1 MKRNR
6 NQMIALGSLIVALL
20 LPAMIQSNYNQILL
34 NQTIVYIIVA
44 LGLNF
49 TMGLSGSFD
58 FSVAAIFGLG
68 SYTTA
73 LLTTRLGV
81 NPWIG
86 VLAAICVGALVG
98 MILGVPSL
106 RLRGIYFV
114 LATLGFLEIVR
125 QLLSNM
131 TWLTGGTNGVANIP
145 PLEILGFSLKNTKIF
160 YYVALFFLLVGIG
173 ISYRIIYSKWG
184 RTLIAIKDNEVAV
197 DGCGID
203 KASFKIKA
211 YVIGSCFTA
220 FAGALNAHLFQFV
233 HPADFTF
240 DFTVKFI
247 MMLML
252 GGLGT
257 IPGCVVGGIIV
268 TLLPEALKFLGEYY
282 WLAFSTLMLVMVMF
296 VPYGFVSI
304 PGLLRKRMRRMGG
317 RHGDG

>member
-1 MKRNR
+1 MKKNR
-6 NQMIALGSLIVALL
+6 NKIAIGGSLAAAVL
-20 LPAMIQSNYNQILL
+20 LPAVIQSNYNQILL
-34 NQTIVYIIVA
+34 NQTLVYIIVA

-58 FSVAAIFGLG
+58 FSVAAVFGLG

-81 NPWIG
+81 NPWAG
-86 VLAAICVGALVG
+86 VLAAVCVGALVG
-98 MILGVPSL
+98 LILGVPSL
-106 RLRGIYFV
+106 RLKGIYFV

-145 PLEILGFSLKNTKIF
+145 SLEIFGLSLKNTKVF
-160 YYVALFFLLVGIG
+160 YYAALLFLLAGIG

-211 YVIGSCFTA
+211 YMIGSCFTA
-220 FAGALNAHLFQFV
+220 FAGAMNAHLFQFV

-257 IPGCVVGGIIV
+257 IPGCILGGMIV

-282 WLAFSTLMLVMVMF
+282 WLAFSILMLVMMMF
-296 VPYGFVSI
+296 VPYGVVSV
-304 PGLLRKRMRRMGG
+304 PGLLGKWMKRMGG
-317 RHGDG
+317 KRRNG

>member
-1 MKRNR
+1 MKKTRNG
-6 NQMIALGSLIVALL
+6 IVIGGSLAASLL
-20 LPAMIQSNYNQILL
+20 LPVLIQNNYNQILL
-34 NQTIVYIIVA
+34 NQTIVYIMVA

-58 FSVAAIFGLG
+58 FSVAAVFGLG

-73 LLTTRLGV
+73 LLTTRLGI

-86 VLAAICVGALVG
+86 VAAAVCMGALVG
-98 MILGVPSL
+98 LVLGVPSL

-145 PLEILGFSLKNTKIF
+145 PLEIFGISLKNAKVF
-160 YYVALFFLLVGIG
+160 YYVALAFLLVGIG
-173 ISYRIIYSKWG
+173 IAYRIISSKWG
-184 RTLIAIKDNEVAV
+184 RTLIAVKDNEVAV

-211 YVIGSCFTA
+211 YMIGSCFTA

-257 IPGCVVGGIIV
+257 IPGCIVGGMIV

-282 WLAFSTLMLVMVMF
+282 WLAFSILMLVMMMF

-304 PGLLRKRMRRMGG
+304 PGLLRKRMKRIEGRRGNG
-317 RHGDG
+317 

>member
-1 MKRNR
+1 MKKNTR
-6 NQMIALGSLIVALL
+6 LITMLICLAAALL
-20 LPAMIQSNYNQILL
+20 LPLGISSHYNQVLL
-34 NQTIVYIIVA
+34 NQTVVYIIVA

-58 FSVAAIFGLG
+58 FSTAAIFGLG
-68 SYTTA
+68 SYTTG
-73 LLTTRLGV
+73 LLTTKLGI

-86 VLAAICVGALVG
+86 VVAAIGMGAVVGLV
-98 MILGVPSL
+98 LGFPSL

-145 PLEILGFSLKNTKIF
+145 ALEIFGFSLGESRNF
-160 YYVALFFLLVGIG
+160 YYVALLFLVIGIA

-184 RTLIAIKDNEVAV
+184 RTLIAIKDNEIAV

-211 YVIGSCFTA
+211 YIIGSCFTA
-220 FAGALNAHLFQFV
+220 FAGSLNAHLFQFI

-240 DFTVKFI
+240 DFTVRFI

-257 IPGCVVGGIIV
+257 IPGCVIGGIVV
-268 TLLPEALKFLGEYY
+268 TILPEMLKFLGEYY
-282 WLAFSTLMLVMVMF
+282 WLAFSALMLVMMMF
-296 VPYGFVSI
+296 IPYGFASI
-304 PGLLRKRMRRMGG
+304 PDVIRKKVKRAGG
-317 RHGDG
+317 KD